1 MMDRYFVD
9 IRSGCGAVR
18 DRKHPDYNESY
29 PGLHQDT
36 GGVVLYKHGLKNN
49 NNGGWD
55 MREEDIQELQDLC
68 DKLNVW
74 PDRDKKL
81 NSLGI

>member
-1 MMDRYFVD
+1 MRDRYFLD
-9 IRSGCGAVR
+9 IRCGCAAVR
-18 DRKHPDYNESY
+18 DRLHPEYSESY
-29 PGLHQDT
+29 PGLHSDT
-36 GGVVLYKHGLKNN
+36 PDVVLYKHGLENN
-49 NNGGWD
+49 DNGGWN

-81 NSLGI
+81 NNLGI

>member
-1 MMDRYFVD
+1 MMDRYFLD
-9 IRSGCGAVR
+9 IRTGCAAFR
-18 DRKHPDYNESY
+18 DRLHPEYSESY
-29 PGLHQDT
+29 PGLHSDT
-36 GGVVLYKHGLKNN
+36 PDVVLYKHGLENN
-49 NNGGWD
+49 DNGGWN

-81 NSLGI
+81 NNLGI